1 MPSSTAWAR
10 LVAAKKSGA
19 MMVEARIVKF
29 QGSLTSARKVVK
41 DELRRAAVG
50 VEKIRGWTRAP
61 AWTYLL
67 VQPTT
72 RLPHKARPETQK
84 QAVPADRRPHRERP
98 NARTGC

>member
-1 MPSSTAWAR
+1 M
-10 LVAAKKSGA
+10 
-19 MMVEARIVKF
+19 
-29 QGSLTSARKVVK
+29 
-41 DELRRAAVG
+41 G